1 MSALKDVNV
10 EDWQAEV
17 LDPKEPVVVDFWHDQ
32 CEWCRRLEPELRE
45 LAKEFSGKARFV
57 RFNILSSPRNTL
69 LAHKYGVSS
78 TPTLIL
84 FCHGRTIEGIVGY
97 RRKDTLKTDLG
108 DLIDRSDECLKQ
120 STPFET

>member
-1 MSALKDVNV
+1 MSALKDVNE
-10 EDWQAEV
+10 EDWQVKV

-57 RFNILSSPRNTL
+57 RLNILSSSRNTL
-69 LAHKYGVSS
+69 LAHGYGVRS

-84 FCHGRTIEGIVGY
+84 FCHGRTIGEIVGY
-97 RRKDTLKTDLG
+97 RRKDRLKIELG

>member
-10 EDWQAEV
+10 EDWQATV
-17 LDPKEPVVVDFWHDQ
+17 LASEEPLVVDFWHDR

-45 LAKEFSGKARFV
+45 LAKEFSEKARFV
-57 RFNILSSPRNTL
+57 RLNILSSSRNML
-69 LAHKYGVSS
+69 LAHEYGLRS

-84 FCHGRTIEGIVGY
+84 FCHGRAIGEIIGY
-97 RRKDTLKTDLG
+97 RRKDVLKTELG

-120 STPFET
+120 STPFES

>member
-10 EDWQAEV
+10 EDWQAQV

-57 RFNILSSPRNTL
+57 RLNILSSPRNTL
-69 LAHKYGVSS
+69 LAHQYGVSS

-97 RRKDTLKTDLG
+97 RGKNALKAELG